1 MNAMTLKYMQSILS
15 NIKYRNWEFLTEA
28 RGDCFLIQVQFNGL
42 DVTTGKME
50 LQKCRKWFISQH
62 ACLNEVVT
70 TAYKAVEAAELH
82 EMRERFKYYG
92 YAIFNPHL
100 HPDLIADM
108 MEKLGSDAFNTRDSK
123 Q

>member
-1 MNAMTLKYMQSILS
+1 MNAMTLKYIQSILS
-15 NIKYRNWEFLTEA
+15 NIKYKNWDIVAEA
-28 RGDCFLIQVQFNGL
+28 RLDCFVIQVQFQGINV
-42 DVTTGKME
+42 DTGKME

-70 TAYKAVEAAELH
+70 TAHKAVEAAEKH
-82 EMRERFKYYG
+82 EMNENFKYYG

-108 MEKLGSDAFNTRDSK
+108 MEKLGSDAFNTRNS
-123 Q
+123 